1 MMILKRCL
9 GIFIIFLFFL
19 ILKFQLDFC
28 LEIASIML
36 LVFVVKDLLKQSP
49 PLFAHALLAYALSLL
64 LDVSAF
70 LINDSFNIL
79 FLHLLFSVLIGFN
92 ILFPYVKNRIS
103 KKDPLAK

>member
-9 GIFIIFLFFL
+9 GIFIISLFFL

-49 PLFAHALLAYALSLL
+49 R
-64 LDVSAF
+64 F
-70 LINDSFNIL
+70 LPMHFWL
-79 FLHLLFSVLIGFN
+79 M
-92 ILFPYVKNRIS
+92 P
-103 KKDPLAK
+103 